1 MVNRIIKNRKGWIE
15 IVEVF
20 IAILLLTGIL
30 LLTIKEKYP
39 RENETALEIAE
50 IEYTILR
57 DIELNNTLRAEILS
71 VTPPVEWVNF
81 NTNLAK
87 VKNKIETMSPSNL
100 ECAAKIC
107 NLTDICILEEF
118 SGRSI
123 YAESV
128 VISADINTYSP
139 RQLKM
144 FCREK

>member
-87 VKNKIETMSPSNL
+87 VKNKIETMPPSNL